1 MQRFVD
7 VVAVADLILNLT
19 VSLRLLE
26 GTTAMVLTF
35 VGLVD
40 IDVTRLFDLKYKN
53 FVYHSGEDYGLMEA
67 AAVVV
72 VDDGDYIDLNI
83 DFDD

>member
-1 MQRFVD
+1 MQCFVD
-7 VVAVADLILNLT
+7 VVVVAHLILNLV

-35 VGLVD
+35 VCLVD
-40 IDVTRLFDLKYKN
+40 TDATRLFDLKYKN
-53 FVYHSGEDYGLMEA
+53 FVYHSGEDYGLMGA

-72 VDDGDYIDLNI
+72 DDDDYIDLNI